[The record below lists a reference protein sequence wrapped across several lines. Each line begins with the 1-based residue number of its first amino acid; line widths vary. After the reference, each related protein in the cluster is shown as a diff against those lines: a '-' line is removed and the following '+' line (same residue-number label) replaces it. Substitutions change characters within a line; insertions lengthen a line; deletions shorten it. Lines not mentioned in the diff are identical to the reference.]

1 MKKGER
7 TRERIIRQAAPLF
20 NQRGYDG
27 SSLNE
32 IMAATELEKGGI
44 YRHFASKQELAAAAF
59 DYAWAEAMKAR
70 RHDIDSVAHSVDKL
84 KRYIANFVERRGTV
98 PGGCPLLNTAMDSDD
113 GNALL
118 RNRARRALAELAEFS
133 GFDRDP
139 GNQEGRDSAGSFQN
153 QAGESDHRHARRRGD
168 DRPPGTESP
177 RLARCADAPEQL
189 FGNKSTRD
197 ELTLYPLSVSTD
209 TSGVSPTGI

>member
-1 MKKGER
+1 MRKGER

-70 RHDIDSVAHSVDKL
+70 RHDIDSVANSVDKL

-118 RNRARRALAELAEFS
+118 RNRARRALENWQNFLGSIVTQGIKKGEIRREVSKTKLANLIIATLE
-133 GFDRDP
+133 GAVMIGRLEQNLDALRDAQTHL
-139 GNQEGRDSAGSFQN
+139 NSYLETKVRATN
-153 QAGESDHRHARRRGD
+153 
-168 DRPPGTESP
+168 
-177 RLARCADAPEQL
+177 
-189 FGNKSTRD
+189 
-197 ELTLYPLSVSTD
+197 
-209 TSGVSPTGI
+209 

>member
-32 IMAATELEKGGI
+32 IMAATALEKGGI

-59 DYAWAEAMKAR
+59 DYAWAEAMRAR
-70 RHDIDSVAHSVDKL
+70 RHDIDSVANSVDKL

-118 RNRARRALAELAEFS
+118 RNRARRALENWQNFLGSIVTQGIKKGEIRRDVSKTKLANLIIAMLE
-133 GFDRDP
+133 GAVMIGRLERNLDALRDAQTHL
-139 GNQEGRDSAGSFQN
+139 NSYLETKVRATN
-153 QAGESDHRHARRRGD
+153 
-168 DRPPGTESP
+168 
-177 RLARCADAPEQL
+177 
-189 FGNKSTRD
+189 
-197 ELTLYPLSVSTD
+197 
-209 TSGVSPTGI
+209 

>member
-1 MKKGER
+1 MRKGER

-59 DYAWAEAMKAR
+59 DYAWAEAMRAR
-70 RHDIDSVAHSVDKL
+70 RHDIDSVANSVDKL

-118 RNRARRALAELAEFS
+118 RNRARRALENWQNFLGSIVTQGIKKGEIRREVSKTKLANLIIATLE
-133 GFDRDP
+133 GAVMIGRLEQNLDALRDAQTHL
-139 GNQEGRDSAGSFQN
+139 NSYLETKVRATN
-153 QAGESDHRHARRRGD
+153 
-168 DRPPGTESP
+168 
-177 RLARCADAPEQL
+177 
-189 FGNKSTRD
+189 
-197 ELTLYPLSVSTD
+197 
-209 TSGVSPTGI
+209 

>member
-59 DYAWAEAMKAR
+59 DYAWAEAMRAR

-118 RNRARRALAELAEFS
+118 RNRARRALENWQNFLGSIVTQGIKKGEIRREVSKTKLANLIIATLE
-133 GFDRDP
+133 GAVMIGRLEQNLDALRDAQTHL
-139 GNQEGRDSAGSFQN
+139 NSYLETKVRATN
-153 QAGESDHRHARRRGD
+153 
-168 DRPPGTESP
+168 
-177 RLARCADAPEQL
+177 
-189 FGNKSTRD
+189 
-197 ELTLYPLSVSTD
+197 
-209 TSGVSPTGI
+209 